1 MSISQS
7 LFLGVI
13 LHYITLT
20 SYYILK
26 DIIQMTSSN
35 YNTIDVEEESNR
47 VKKMSMSQ
55 SIFLGF
61 TLHYRILTNYYIL
74 KDIIQMTS
82 TYSTIDVEEENNK
95 MRKCQCHNQ
104 YS

>member
-7 LFLGVI
+7 IFLGFI

-26 DIIQMTSSN
+26 DVIQMTSN
-35 YNTIDVEEESNR
+35 YSPIDVEEESNR
-47 VKKMSMSQ
+47 V
-55 SIFLGF
+55 
-61 TLHYRILTNYYIL
+61 
-74 KDIIQMTS
+74 
-82 TYSTIDVEEENNK
+82 
-95 MRKCQCHNQ
+95 RKCQCHNH